1 MHTNSAYSNT
11 KEARKKEIIAVVY
24 QKLSACSQFVH
35 ICVLEL
41 CHFCLKGKGKMRR
54 YISLLLALVMAFA
67 LAACTNSPA
76 ENTDSPASPET
87 ETTAP
92 SENNDAPSV
101 DANDGADENALPDYT
116 YLSEGIGENGCF
128 AGVKASDIVT
138 LPEYKGISAP
148 TSVVTADPDAVAQEV
163 ESLLNSLSERVEVT
177 DRAVED
183 GDTINI
189 DYVGSVDGVEFT
201 GGNTQGQGAEV
212 TIGVTNYIDDFLQQL
227 IGHMPGENF
236 DIEVTFPEDYG
247 RDDLNGKDAI
257 FNVTINYIVG
267 TVTESEIT
275 DAVAAKLGYESADE
289 LSAAIEEYVVR
300 NAKNEFISSIYE
312 QSEIAE
318 IPESVQKNVEDYVRF
333 NVEQNYGVDLAAF
346 CQYIGTTEEEYLA
359 HAVESVGKNYLSAQ
373 AIAEIENIEVTDED
387 VIAGGYENAVEVFG
401 VGYVK
406 RYILMQTKVPEFI
419 IANAVIG

>member
-1 MHTNSAYSNT
+1 
-11 KEARKKEIIAVVY
+11 
-24 QKLSACSQFVH
+24 
-35 ICVLEL
+35 
-41 CHFCLKGKGKMRR
+41 MRR
-54 YISLLLALVMAFA
+54 YISLLLALAMAFA
-67 LAACTNSPA
+67 LAACTNNPA
-76 ENTDSPASPET
+76 ENADAPANT

-92 SENNDAPSV
+92 SENTETPSV

-116 YLSEGIGENGCF
+116 YLSEGVGENGF
-128 AGVKASDIVT
+128 YIGVKASDIVT
-138 LPEYKGISAP
+138 LPEYKGVSAP
-148 TSVVTADPDAVAQEV
+148 TSVVTADPEAVAQEV
-163 ESLLNSLSERVEVT
+163 ESLLSSLSERVEVK

-183 GDTINI
+183 DDTVNI

-247 RDDLNGKDAI
+247 RDDLNGKDAV
-257 FNVTINYIVG
+257 FNVTINYIVD

-275 DAVAAKLGYESADE
+275 DEVAAKIGYESADE
-289 LSAAIEEYVVR
+289 LNAAIEEYVIR
-300 NAKNEFISSIYE
+300 EAKNEFISSLYE
-312 QSEIAE
+312 QSEISE
-318 IPESVQKNVEDYVRF
+318 MPESVQKNIEDYVRF
-333 NVEQNYGVDLAAF
+333 NVEQNYGVDLATF

-359 HAVESVGKNYLSAQ
+359 HAVESVGKNFLSAQ
-373 AIAEIENIEVTDED
+373 AISEIENIEVTDED
-387 VIAGGYENAVEVFG
+387 IIAGGYENAVEVFG
-401 VGYVK
+401 MPYVK